1 MEQSSKAICNKLP
14 KFYKELLD
22 LWQSLS
28 AGEINELEFVLT
40 QNLWTMLSSYLEAIH
55 YLTEVQFLKALIIFQ
70 ILLIVMVTLPAGI
83 LR

>member
-1 MEQSSKAICNKLP
+1 MNWNLC
-14 KFYKELLD
+14 LLKT
-22 LWQSLS
+22 S
-28 AGEINELEFVLT
+28 G
-40 QNLWTMLSSYLEAIH
+40 TMLSSYLEAIH